1 MKPAEI
7 RKAYITEAK
16 IRRRYWIAGVPT
28 KDDLRAL
35 RRHIAH
41 ACNTDEVSVEEA
53 VNEIPQM
60 HRVMCS
66 KS

>member
-1 MKPAEI
+1 MITDKI
-7 RKAYITEAK
+7 RQAYITEAT

-28 KDDLRAL
+28 KDDLRAI
-35 RRHIAH
+35 RRHVAY
-41 ACNTDEVSVEEA
+41 ACKTDEASVAEA

-60 HRVMCS
+60 HRVMCI

>member
-1 MKPAEI
+1 MTDNI
-7 RKAYITEAK
+7 RQAYLTEAT

-35 RRHIAH
+35 RRHVAH
-41 ACNTDEVSVEEA
+41 ACKTDESAVAEA
-53 VNEIPQM
+53 VSEIPPL